1 MLKDITIGQYYRSD
15 SVLHR
20 LDPRVKLFG
29 TLIYVITLF
38 LHKSPVNYVMSLGF
52 LLIMIGLST
61 VPVSF
66 IIRGLKS
73 VAVILVFSVGINL
86 LFIPGKPIFQV
97 GFISISKEG
106 LRMAVYLGSRLI
118 MLIMGT
124 SLLTF
129 TTTPNELTDGLD
141 KSLGFLNALKIPVHE
156 IAMMMSIALRFIP
169 ILTEELD
176 KIMKAQTARGIDFE
190 SGGLLKR
197 VKSMV
202 PIVVPLIVAA
212 VRRANDLALAME
224 SRCYHG
230 GQGRTKMK
238 PLRYETRDKIG
249 YLILLVFLAVMI
261 YLSFC
266 SPWR

>member
-1 MLKDITIGQYYRSD
+1 MLKDITIGQYYKTD
-15 SVLHR
+15 SIIHR

-29 TLIYVITLF
+29 TLVYVVTLF
-38 LHKSPVNYVMSLGF
+38 LHKSPVTYVMSLLF
-52 LLIMIGLST
+52 LAVVIRMSK
-61 VPVSF
+61 VPVKF
-66 IIRGLKS
+66 IVRGLKA
-73 VAVILVFSVGINL
+73 VAVILIFSVGINMF
-86 LFIPGKPIFQV
+86 FIPGEPLIEIGVF
-97 GFISISKEG
+97 SISREG
-106 LRMAVYLGSRLI
+106 MRTAVYLGSRLI
-118 MLIMGT
+118 MLVLGT

-141 KSLGFLNALKIPVHE
+141 KSLGFLNKIKIPVHE

-197 VKSMV
+197 MKSMV
-202 PIVVPLIVAA
+202 PIIVPLFVAA

-238 PLRYETRDKIG
+238 PLIYQARDLSAYI
-249 YLILLVFLAVMI
+249 ILLIFLVLMI
-261 YLSFC
+261 YLGFF

>member
-29 TLIYVITLF
+29 TLIYVVTLF

-73 VAVILVFSVGINL
+73 VAVILVFSVGINM

-212 VRRANDLALAME
+212 VRRAKDRALAME

-249 YLILLVFLAVMI
+249 YLILLVFFAVMI